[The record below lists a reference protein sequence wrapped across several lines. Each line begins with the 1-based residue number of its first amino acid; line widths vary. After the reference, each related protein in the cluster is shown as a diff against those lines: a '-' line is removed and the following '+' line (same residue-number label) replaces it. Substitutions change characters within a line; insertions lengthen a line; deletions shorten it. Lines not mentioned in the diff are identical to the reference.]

1 MESPVYSHNPYRENA
16 FPLLVLDVNR
26 QSCVPFNEGFR
37 VLHWHDEIQLVYL
50 SEGEVCAEIYG
61 ERAQV
66 GKGDCLF
73 LNRGVLHRITEQK
86 ACRYHSYLIPPK
98 MLSFFAGSMM
108 QQNDVEPV
116 LNNPQLTHRLFSVSE
131 RENGDFLEKM
141 RQLDSLYF
149 AKEKPDHP
157 EYRLSLAIAQVW
169 LELIRLLPQQEI
181 SGIRKAE
188 PGHERIREMISFLHT
203 NYANHISLEQT
214 AQSAHVSKSECIRCF
229 HRYLGEPPYTYLKK
243 YRLHCS
249 LSLLQNR
256 QLSVTEIA
264 MRVGF
269 RCASSYIGYFKQE
282 YGKTPKAYREE
293 ILGKTKDE
301 R

>member
-37 VLHWHDEIQLVYL
+37 VLHWHDEVQLVYL
-50 SEGEVCAEIYG
+50 SEGEVCAEVYG
-61 ERAQV
+61 ERAQL

-73 LNRGVLHRITEQK
+73 LNRGVLHRITEQQ

-98 MLSFFAGSMM
+98 MLGFFEGSAMR
-108 QQNDVEPV
+108 QNDVEPI
-116 LNNPQLTHRLFSVSE
+116 LNNPQLTHHLFSASE
-131 RENGDFLEKM
+131 KENGDFLEKVG
-141 RQLDSLYF
+141 QLDSLYF
-149 AKEKPDHP
+149 SKKKPDHP
-157 EYRLSLAIAQVW
+157 EYRLSLAIAEVW
-169 LELIRLLPQQEI
+169 LEMIRLLPQENCLP
-181 SGIRKAE
+181 GKAE
-188 PGHERIREMISFLHT
+188 LGHERIRKMISFLHT
-203 NYANHISLEQT
+203 HYAEPISLEQI
-214 AQSAHVSKSECIRCF
+214 AQEAHVSKSECIRCF

-256 QLSVTEIA
+256 EISVTEIA

-282 YGKTPKAYREE
+282 YGQTPKAYRERFSA
-293 ILGKTKDE
+293 K
-301 R
+301 